1 MTVHESGLGP
11 VRLKRQWQYKCN
23 FDSKRQSR
31 MERRGRKKSAFNYHG
46 QALKLSF
53 VFLLP
58 SFVKVQAKLLHDI
71 SLIMFA
77 SLFLVM
83 N

>member
-1 MTVHESGLGP
+1 
-11 VRLKRQWQYKCN
+11 
-23 FDSKRQSR
+23 

>member
-1 MTVHESGLGP
+1 
-11 VRLKRQWQYKCN
+11 
-23 FDSKRQSR
+23 
-31 MERRGRKKSAFNYHG
+31 MERRGRKKSTFKYHGG